1 MKGHSTLVLAACA
14 ALLALNASAGTLV
27 FSDNFAGDTLA
38 LGVTDASTN
47 NLLPNWNI
55 VAGNVDVI
63 GSDGVNS
70 FYDFYPGMG
79 KYLDLDGTGQPSNA
93 KIQTVA
99 SFGPGEYTLTFDLGN
114 NPGGGASQND
124 LDVYLGTTL
133 IAHLMTSGSPALAHE
148 SFTFSSLASGNL
160 SFTQGGPADQQG
172 SILGNVQMMTATP
185 EPGTFAVL
193 GAGLVGLGLLRR
205 RK

>member
-1 MKGHSTLVLAACA
+1 M
-14 ALLALNASAGTLV
+14 ALNASAGTVV
-27 FSDNFAGDTLA
+27 FSDNFAADSFA
-38 LGVTDASTN
+38 LGVTNTSTN
-47 NLLPNWNI
+47 NLLANWNI

-70 FYDFYPGMG
+70 SFNFYPGNG

-93 KIQTVA
+93 QIQTVA

-114 NPGGGASQND
+114 NPGGESQNG

-133 IAHLMTSGSPALAHE
+133 VAHLMTSGAPALVHE
-148 SFTFSSLASGNL
+148 SFTFSSLANGNL
-160 SFTQGGPADQQG
+160 SFTQGGNADQQG
-172 SILGNVQMMTATP
+172 SILSNVQLMTATP